1 MRQWKL
7 YRACQSQRPD
17 QTSHQQ
23 KAIGLRGRLLLRA
36 RNWTGRQ
43 GPQRHRTHCALKAI
57 RKAGQ
62 DCHRSR
68 APAKGSPDSVES
80 IKNVLRHP
88 CNDPPILDGIS
99 LHAFAQAAPRS
110 SVEYLGRHHDQVL
123 CIGSSDATRLVMRN
137 VFADVVSFA
146 LPPRC
151 AGCGEIVNA
160 DLQFC
165 AACWQSL
172 ALLSGRGCE
181 RCGTPVPSSIAICA
195 PCLQAPPDHDGVFA
209 VVAYGTLART
219 IALKLKHGR
228 KVGLAK
234 LMAHLLL
241 PRLPDEAGFP
251 FPSPPTAGGF
261 SDGVSINL
269 R

>member
-1 MRQWKL
+1 
-7 YRACQSQRPD
+7 
-17 QTSHQQ
+17 
-23 KAIGLRGRLLLRA
+23 
-36 RNWTGRQ
+36 
-43 GPQRHRTHCALKAI
+43 
-57 RKAGQ
+57 
-62 DCHRSR
+62 
-68 APAKGSPDSVES
+68 
-80 IKNVLRHP
+80 
-88 CNDPPILDGIS
+88 
-99 LHAFAQAAPRS
+99 
-110 SVEYLGRHHDQVL
+110 
-123 CIGSSDATRLVMRN
+123 MRN

-195 PCLQAPPDHDGVFA
+195 PCMQAPPDHDGVYA

-241 PRLPDEAGFP
+241 PRLPDEAGVLIPVPAHRWRILGRGFNQSALIAQHLSHASGLP
-251 FPSPPTAGGF
+251 VFLDALQRTRSTAMLRGASARERARIVRGAF
-261 SDGVSINL
+261 SVARRLKSELTGKTVFLIDDVYTSGATANACARALKRSGVRKVVVL
-269 R
+269 CWARVVLDDAAD